1 MNYNIIIDKYA
12 GFCFGVA
19 RAVSIVEKA
28 VSGNSDNP
36 GKIYTFGDIIH
47 NSRVVEN
54 LREKGVYS
62 IEYEQFR
69 DLTSKDTV
77 IIRSHGVPERIFD
90 ELHEIG
96 VNVIDGTCP
105 FVKKIHNIV
114 SEYSSKG
121 YEIIIFGDRSHA
133 EIIGIVGNC
142 QNTPH
147 IYADFNDFLDK
158 TDNFKY
164 FFQKKLAFIS
174 QTTYNIIDW
183 EQAVSKIKLHS
194 SDFCDL
200 RIFNTVCDA
209 TIKRQH
215 GAKNLSESCDITVVV
230 GDNSSSNTRKLYD
243 ICAKN
248 CTAYITDGKDLTG
261 LRRCATGAISLLL
274 SRLSDTLGKTLTVGI
289 TAGASA
295 PREVIEEVYNLM
307 DDSIKDVI
315 GTAGVEETGAAGVQ
329 DGSDGAEESFE
340 SMLNANLNRRVHKG
354 NRVVGVITGFHN
366 NEVTVDIGTKQTGF
380 VPLEEFSEIP
390 DEDPKQNAKV
400 GEEVELIVTQVND
413 AEGWV
418 TLSKSKAD
426 ARTGFD
432 ALQKALNNNEV
443 LDAVITDVVKGGVV
457 AAIKGVRVFIPASH
471 SGIRTNRN
479 DENADKALDVLFKK
493 PVRIKII
500 ELDEKRNKAVGS
512 IREAMNIERTAA
524 KDKFWSDAAVGKTY
538 TGTVRSVTNYGAFVD
553 LGGVD
558 GMIHLSEL
566 SWDKV
571 THPSQVVKVGDS
583 VDVTIKALDPEKNRI
598 SLTYKDPN
606 GDPFSNFLS
615 KFEVGMDIP
624 VKVVST
630 ASFGAFAEIIPGVD
644 GLIHISQFP
653 ADKGNALKKDDE
665 VTARITEIDADRK
678 RISLSIRAISED
690 APVDENVPYVIPEE
704 TE

>member
-1 MNYNIIIDKYA
+1 MNYKIIVDKYA

-19 RAVSIVEKA
+19 RAVSLVETA
-28 VSGNSDNP
+28 VMENADKP

-47 NSRVVEN
+47 NARVVED
-54 LREKGVYS
+54 LREKGVNT
-62 IEYEQFR
+62 IEYEDFAK
-69 DLTSKDTV
+69 LTPADTV
-77 IIRSHGVPERIFD
+77 IIRSHGVPARIFS
-90 ELHEIG
+90 ELREIG
-96 VNVIDGTCP
+96 VKIVDGTCP

-114 SEYSSKG
+114 SEYSRND
-121 YEIIIFGDRSHA
+121 YEIIIFGDENHA

-147 IYADFNDFLDK
+147 IYADFKDFLDK
-158 TDNFKY
+158 SDNFKY
-164 FFQKKLAFIS
+164 FFQKKLAFIA

-183 EQAVSKIKLHS
+183 ENGAAKIKARS
-194 SDFCDL
+194 SDFSDL
-200 RIFNTVCDA
+200 KIFDTVCDA

-215 GAKNLSESCDITVVV
+215 GAKKLSELSDIIIVV
-230 GDNSSSNTRKLYD
+230 GDNSSSNTRKLFD
-243 ICAKN
+243 ICNTDKK
-248 CTAYITDGKDLTG
+248 CAYITDGKDLTD
-261 LRRCATGAISLLL
+261 LRRRVGGAVSQKL
-274 SRLSDTLGKTLTVGI
+274 RQPNTLGKTLTVGI

-295 PREVIEEVYNLM
+295 PRKVIEEVYKTM
-307 DDSIKDVI
+307 DDSIKDAI
-315 GTAGVEETGAAGVQ
+315 LQDGVQ
-329 DGSDGAEESFE
+329 DSTEGQEESFE
-340 SMLNANLNRRVHKG
+340 SMLNSNLNRRVHKG

-426 ARTGFD
+426 ARSGYD
-432 ALQKALNNNEV
+432 ALQKAFNNDEV
-443 LDAVITDVVKGGVV
+443 LDAVITEVVKGGVV
-457 AAIKGVRVFIPASH
+457 AGVKGVRVFIPASH
-471 SGIRTNRN
+471 SGIRTSRT
-479 DENADKALDVLFKK
+479 DENADKALDVLYKK
-493 PVRIKII
+493 PVKIKII
-500 ELDEKRNKAVGS
+500 EVDEKRNKAVGS
-512 IREAMNIERTAA
+512 IREAMNFERTAA
-524 KDKFWSDAAVGKTY
+524 KDRFWSDAEVGKTY
-538 TGTVRSVTNYGAFVD
+538 TGTIRSITNYGAFVD

-583 VDVTIKALDPEKNRI
+583 VDVTIKALDREKNRI
-598 SLTYKDPN
+598 SLSYKDPN
-606 GDPFSNFLS
+606 GDPFASFLAN
-615 KFEVGMDIP
+615 FEVGMDIP
-624 VKVVST
+624 VKVAST
-630 ASFGAFAEIIPGVD
+630 AAFGAFAEIIPGVD
-644 GLIHISQFP
+644 GLIHISQISS
-653 ADKGNALKKDDE
+653 DKGVTLKKDDE

-690 APVDENVPYVIPEE
+690 APADENVPYVIPEE